1 MLYLNSNECCPN
13 GDCPKTLCGTC
24 TDCTPLYCVT
34 LPNDTVIYNT
44 VLATDI
50 NGNPAMGG
58 PPESPECLHIP
69 YEAWT
74 SPPTDTWVDSPSVS
88 TFLESLFTPGSDF
101 DCDPNYCDNYPYDWL
116 CRCHPEY
123 EFRWNGQ
130 DSVDWVFYY
139 WDYYQGMHT
148 TNSYGTGN
156 MPWADWYCGYQLGG
170 YTLYYTRGVGW
181 TFGSPTD
188 DPYYGPSWKQPDGTG
203 NIFSYQGND
212 PNSTSYYE
220 IL

>member
-1 MLYLNSNECCPN
+1 MYYFYPDGHSCCE
-13 GDCPKTLCGTC
+13 GSTTKCPDTPCGQC

-34 LPNDTVIYNT
+34 LASNTVLYNT

-58 PPESPECLHIP
+58 PPDSLECLHIP
-69 YEAWT
+69 YEMGT
-74 SPPTDTWVDSPSVS
+74 SPPTDTWVDSPNVS

-101 DCDPNYCDNYPYDWL
+101 DCDPNYCENYPFDSL
-116 CRCHPEY
+116 CRCHPE
-123 EFRWNGQ
+123 EDFKWNGQ
-130 DSVDWVFYY
+130 ESVDWVFYY

-148 TNSYGTGN
+148 TNSFQNGN

-181 TFGSPTD
+181 TFGDSNGTSWEQ
-188 DPYYGPSWKQPDGTG
+188 YGGIG
-203 NIFSYQGND
+203 NIFTWQGND
-212 PNSTSYYE
+212 PINNSYYE